1 MRRRAIRCKLGVGCG
16 WWWSGLAERGM
27 FQVTDTPGL
36 CDTHR
41 DEEDVLREVGKSV
54 AVASPGPHVILMVL
68 RCDKRFTEVLSLSL
82 PPPPPLSLSP
92 PSIPSV
98 FLFHSVLISLSVSVP
113 LLFFAYYLNISIILS
128 VLIWNKT
135 RLPALAQNQHTRELI
150 NAQKTPHQHPGCTSG
165 ISEGFQKVCIPYIY
179 THAWWELL

>member
-1 MRRRAIRCKLGVGCG
+1 
-16 WWWSGLAERGM
+16 M

-82 PPPPPLSLSP
+82 SP
-92 PSIPSV
+92 IYSV
-98 FLFHSVLISLSVSVP
+98 CISLSFSVDFFVCLCP
-113 LLFFAYYLNISIILS
+113 SPVLRLLPQYFYCFVYSNL
-128 VLIWNKT
+128 K
-135 RLPALAQNQHTRELI
+135 
-150 NAQKTPHQHPGCTSG
+150 
-165 ISEGFQKVCIPYIY
+165 
-179 THAWWELL
+179 